1 MTKVYINENISNLI
15 EKPIEDIAEMVE
27 CGLIDPIKAVLVL
40 KQIENKAKEYKKK
53 IEDIAIDEISKYN
66 GEEINIDGYCVKLKK
81 AAGRWD
87 FKHIPEITAK
97 ETELKE
103 LKEKYK
109 IANKA
114 NDLKVIGEGGEII
127 EPARFSTGREIIV
140 ITKK

>member
-27 CGLIDPIKAVLVL
+27 CGLIDHIKSVLVL

-87 FKHIPEITAK
+87 FKHIPDITAK
-97 ETELKE
+97 EAELKE

-127 EPARFSTGREIIV
+127 EPARFSTGRESIV

>member
-1 MTKVYINENISNLI
+1 MITKDKSYLI
-15 EKPIEDIAEMVE
+15 TGGTGVVGHSLCKRILDMGGKVV
-27 CGLIDPIKAVLVL
+27 VLSR
-40 KQIENKAKEYKKK
+40 
-53 IEDIAIDEISKYN
+53 SKS
-66 GEEINIDGYCVKLKK
+66 K
-81 AAGRWD
+81 
-87 FKHIPEITAK
+87 
-97 ETELKE
+97 LKE